1 MNKRK
6 LGAIATAAAV
16 PVLLSTVMA
25 GSASAHGSMG
35 TPVSRVY
42 ACYLENPESPDTP
55 ACKDA
60 VGKWDTQPLYDWDEL
75 NIGTAN
81 GKHREI
87 IPDGQLC
94 SAGRAKY
101 HAYDAARTD
110 WPSTALPTGGGA
122 YTFRYPYTAD
132 HPGTFEIYITKDG
145 FNPLQTLKWSD
156 LDSTLLAK
164 VKNPPKVNGE
174 YRIEGRLPAKTGRH
188 IIYSIWQRSDSAE
201 AFYTCSDVTFGAV
214 STPTPTAT
222 ATATATPTVTPT
234 LTPTPT
240 PTVSPTASPT
250 VSPSSTPTVTTTA
263 TPPTSQPWAA
273 GVSYTAGTLVTY
285 GGSSYR
291 CLQAH
296 TSLPG
301 WEPANVPALW
311 QRV

>member
-1 MNKRK
+1 MNNRK
-6 LGAIATAAAV
+6 LGAIAAAAAV

-55 ACKDA
+55 ACKAA

-101 HAYDAARTD
+101 RAYDAARTD
-110 WPSTALPTGGGA
+110 WPSTAMPTGGGA

-145 FNPLQTLKWSD
+145 FDPLQPLKWSD

-164 VKNPPKVNGE
+164 VRNPSKVNGE
-174 YRIEGRLPAKTGRH
+174 YVIQGQLPPKTGRH
-188 IIYSIWQRSDSAE
+188 IVYSIWQRSDSAE
-201 AFYTCSDVTFGAV
+201 AFYTCSDVTFGNV
-214 STPTPTAT
+214 STPSPTPTAT

-240 PTVSPTASPT
+240 PTVSHT
-250 VSPSSTPTVTTTA
+250 STPTLTTTA
-263 TPPTSQPWAA
+263 TPPAQPWAA
-273 GVSYTAGTLVTY
+273 GVSYYAGSVVTY
-285 GGSSYR
+285 GGSAYR